1 MDIIVPCKGLSAGK
15 SRLRECLGSH
25 DRRELCEWLL
35 VSTLRVADKLV
46 GARRVHVVT
55 SDAEAD
61 AIVRRHGMRCIGDPG
76 FGLNEALDVART
88 TLLAEGRSILMVLP
102 IDLPYVD
109 AQALAS
115 VAACAGDMVI
125 ASDEHGSGT
134 NILFMRDAAARTMP
148 FAFGDG
154 SFAAHLTSARMLGLS
169 SQIVR
174 DWRLAFDID
183 EPAQYVEWREA
194 PKPAAGTMRHAADGR
209 LRARGVC

>member
-61 AIVRRHGMRCIGDPG
+61 AIVRRHGMRCIGDPS

-88 TLLAEGRSILMVLP
+88 TLLAEGRASLMVLP
-102 IDLPYVD
+102 TDLPYVD

-115 VAACAGDMVI
+115 VAACVGDMVI

-134 NILFMRDAAARTMP
+134 NILFLRDAAARTMP

-154 SFAAHLTSARMLGLS
+154 SFAAHLTGARTLGLS

-183 EPAQYVEWREA
+183 QPAQYVQWRGDCG
-194 PKPAAGTMRHAADGR
+194 PAAGTMRDPGDGAVV
-209 LRARGVC
+209 LHGT

>member
-1 MDIIVPCKGLSAGK
+1 MDIIVPCKGLSTGK

-35 VSTLRVADKLV
+35 VSTLRTANRLV

-61 AIVRRHGMRCIGDPG
+61 TIARRHGMRRIVDPG
-76 FGLNEALDVART
+76 FGLNKALDVARA
-88 TLLAEGRSILMVLP
+88 TLLAEGRSSMMVLP

-109 AQALAS
+109 AQVLAN

-125 ASDEHGSGT
+125 ASDERGSGT
-134 NILFMRDAAARTMP
+134 NILLMRAAAVRTVP

-154 SFAAHLTSARMLGLS
+154 SFGVHLASGRTFALS
-169 SQIVR
+169 SRIIC
-174 DWRLAFDID
+174 DWRLGFDID
-183 EPAQYVEWREA
+183 EPAQYFQWREA
-194 PKPAAGTMRHAADGR
+194 RELVAETMRDSGYRA
-209 LRARGVC
+209 LRAQGV

>member
-35 VSTLRVADKLV
+35 VSTLRAADKLV

-61 AIVRRHGMRCIGDPG
+61 AIGRHHGMRCIGDPG
-76 FGLNEALDVART
+76 FGLNEALDVARA
-88 TLLAEGRSILMVLP
+88 TLLAEGRASLMVLP
-102 IDLPYVD
+102 IDLPYAD
-109 AQALAS
+109 AQALAN

-125 ASDEHGSGT
+125 ASDERGSGT
-134 NILFMRDAAARTMP
+134 NVLLMRAAAARRVP

-154 SFAAHLTSARMLGLS
+154 SFAAHLASARTLGLS

-174 DWRLAFDID
+174 DGRLAFDID
-183 EPAQYVEWREA
+183 EPAQYVQWRGDCG
-194 PKPAAGTMRHAADGR
+194 PAAGTMRHAPDGG
-209 LRARGVC
+209 LRAPGVY